1 MHNLIFIINNYN
13 PKDMKILKKGTQDAA
28 VVTLKKELARL
39 GYQTDATTLFDEATR
54 TTVIDFQKKQ
64 GLSADGIVGYNSWE
78 KLFFANRPAGAKL
91 SEEDF
96 SLAAR
101 LLDCETAAMKAVQEV
116 ETGGRGGF
124 FAAGKPAILF
134 EGHIFWKQ
142 LKQRGISPEKYAAAY
157 PDIVYPKW
165 NKKHYIGGVAEY
177 SRLEKARKINVD
189 AANASASWG
198 MFQIMG
204 FNHALCE
211 QKDVAT
217 FVKAMCASE
226 RSQLLLFCRFVRHS
240 APLHQALKAKNWVAF
255 ARQYNGSA
263 YAENQY
269 DRKLAKAYSV
279 HSVK

>member
-1 MHNLIFIINNYN
+1 MRAIHYIIHSNNT
-13 PKDMKILKKGTQDAA
+13 KDMKILNQGTQDPA

-39 GYQTDATTLFDEATR
+39 GYQTDSTAVFDEATR
-54 TTVIDFQKKQ
+54 TAVIDFQKKQ
-64 GLSADGIVGYNSWE
+64 GLSPDGIVGYNSWE
-78 KLFFANRPAGAKL
+78 KLFFTNRPAGAKL
-91 SEEDF
+91 TEEDF

-101 LLDCETAAMKAVQEV
+101 LLDCETAAMKAVQAV

-134 EGHIFWKQ
+134 EGHIFWNQ
-142 LKQRGISPEKYAAAY
+142 LKQRGISPEKYATAY

-177 SRLEKARKINVD
+177 TRLEKARKIHVE

-204 FNHALCE
+204 FNYALCE

-226 RSQLLLFCRFVRHS
+226 RSQLLLFCRFIRHS
-240 APLHQALKAKNWVAF
+240 TPLHQALKAKKWADF

-269 DRKLAKAYSV
+269 DKKLAKAYSS

>member
-1 MHNLIFIINNYN
+1 
-13 PKDMKILKKGTQDAA
+13 MKILKQGIQDTE

-39 GYQTDATTLFDEATR
+39 GYPTDSSTLFDVATR
-54 TTVIDFQKKQ
+54 TTVVDFQKKQ
-64 GLSADGIVGYNSWE
+64 GLAADGIVGYNSWE
-78 KLFFANRPAGAKL
+78 KLFFTDRPAGAKL

-96 SLAAR
+96 TLAAR
-101 LLDCETAAMKAVQEV
+101 LLDCETAAMKAVQAV
-116 ETGGRGGF
+116 ETSGRGGF

-134 EGHIFWKQ
+134 EGHVFWKQ
-142 LKQRGISPEKYAAAY
+142 LKQRGISPEKYATTY

-165 NKKHYIGGVAEY
+165 DKKHYVGGIAEY
-177 SRLEKARKINVD
+177 TRLEKARKINVD

-217 FVKAMCASE
+217 FVKAMCDSE
-226 RSQLLLFCRFVRHS
+226 RSQLLLFCRFIRHS
-240 APLHQALKAKNWVAF
+240 APLHQALKTKQWAAF
-255 ARQYNGSA
+255 ALHYNGSA

-269 DRKLAKAYSV
+269 DKKLAKAYANY
-279 HSVK
+279 SVK

>member
-1 MHNLIFIINNYN
+1 
-13 PKDMKILKKGTQDAA
+13 MKTIKQGTQDAV

-39 GYQTDATTLFDEATR
+39 GYQTDTTNLFDEITR

-78 KLFFANRPAGAKL
+78 KLFFADRPAGAKL

-101 LLDCETAAMKAVQEV
+101 LLDCDTAAMKAVQEV

-134 EGHIFWKQ
+134 EGHVFWKQ
-142 LKQRGISPEKYAAAY
+142 LKLRNKSPEKYAKAY

-165 NKKHYIGGVAEY
+165 DKKHYLGGLAEY
-177 SRLEKARKINVD
+177 TRLEKARKIDVD

-217 FVKAMCASE
+217 FVNAMCASE
-226 RSQLLLFCRFVRHS
+226 RSQLLLFCRFIRHS
-240 APLHQALKAKNWVAF
+240 ALLHQALKAKKWADF

-269 DRKLAKAYSV
+269 DKKLAKAYGS